1 MTLDEVS
8 LFLAA
13 CGEFL
18 SAIARMID
26 ALRRSP

>member
-1 MTLDEVS
+1 MTLNEIS

-18 SAIARMID
+18 GAVAQLIA
-26 ALRRSP
+26 ALRRGP